1 MATTSFPE
9 AMAKL
14 KNGLSA
20 ANNEPN
26 AIQKMLIEETIAKQE
41 KSTGKPITAEARA
54 AQYRSAL
61 LTDQASLYGMDF
73 SNIRGNKAIAALQNE
88 AMTIMATD
96 LVTSQETAADI
107 RNVPTG
113 AFEMQT
119 VEKIDTSAQLRTQLQ
134 KGLSAPVKKPT
145 KTTRQVPT
153 EDPGI
158 LGMAKGKHVKMAPP
172 TTRRPQ
178 YLHRHPQELSPLA
191 MYDEDRLAYQR
202 EMSFRRPIPGRE
214 ASAPTSPLRMTPLS

>member
-1 MATTSFPE
+1 MPTTSFPE
-9 AMAKL
+9 AMTKL
-14 KNGLSA
+14 RTGLKTENG
-20 ANNEPN
+20 EPN
-26 AIQKMLIEETIAKQE
+26 KVAKMLIDEAIAKQE
-41 KSTGKPITAEARA
+41 KSTGKPVTLEARN
-54 AQYRSAL
+54 AQYRIAL
-61 LTDQASLYGMDF
+61 LTDQASLYNMDF
-73 SNIRGNKAIAALQNE
+73 SSIRGSKAIAALQNE
-88 AMTIMATD
+88 AMTIMAND
-96 LVTSQETAADI
+96 LVTSQEAMADL
-107 RNVPTG
+107 RNVPMG

-119 VEKIDTSAQLRTQLQ
+119 VENIDTSEQLGAQFQ
-134 KGLSAPVKKPT
+134 KGLNAPTRKPT
-145 KTTRQVPT
+145 KNTRQVPT